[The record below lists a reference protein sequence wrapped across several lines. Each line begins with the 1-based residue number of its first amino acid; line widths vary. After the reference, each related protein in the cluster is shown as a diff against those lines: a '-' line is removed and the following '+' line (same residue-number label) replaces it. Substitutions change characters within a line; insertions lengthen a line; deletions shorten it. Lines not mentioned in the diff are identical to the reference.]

1 MVVQLEVLVVV
12 LVEVVEDVEDM
23 VVVVVVIKWMILYQT
38 IHQKEAED
46 FMVAPEVI
54 IFIYFKIK
62 KYANIE
68 CFLLKVEEAAVAEV
82 VVVVEM
88 IVGHPQTV
96 EEMTV

>member
-1 MVVQLEVLVVV
+1 MVVQLGVLVVV

-38 IHQKEAED
+38 IHQKEVED

-62 KYANIE
+62 KYYSNIKY
-68 CFLLKVEEAAVAEV
+68 FLLKVEEAVAEV

-88 IVGHPQTV
+88 IVDHPQTV